1 MMPNVPANHKPVMRP
16 RQNSGIGL
24 VAATATIVAPRAVS
38 PVNMLALRRNETV
51 DWVLTAIL
59 PFLAV
64 KTQDTTTQKYTNKL

>member
-51 DWVLTAIL
+51 D
-59 PFLAV
+59 
-64 KTQDTTTQKYTNKL
+64 